1 VSGQQY
7 APAALHPRERTSTH
21 CTGDWVGPNAG
32 LDERKISSPLGFDP
46 GSSSPQSVAIPTEL
60 PGPPITVIIII
71 IIIINRNLKERDQ
84 SGDLDVNGRVISKW
98 LLI

>member
-1 VSGQQY
+1 M
-7 APAALHPRERTSTH
+7 
-21 CTGDWVGPNAG
+21 GPNAG

-71 IIIINRNLKERDQ
+71 IIIIIINRNLKERDQ